1 EEGVL
6 IQAHIRDAR
15 ALVIATS
22 ETVQVRSMVEIA
34 RTLNPGVNVIVRSH
48 NEEEADLLERD
59 GAGKVFVG
67 ERELAQS
74 MVGSV
79 LSLVKMR
86 A

>member
-1 EEGVL
+1 
-6 IQAHIRDAR
+6 
-15 ALVIATS
+15 
-22 ETVQVRSMVEIA
+22 MVEIA